1 MARLTRRERVGSRV
15 RSWATTVLRFWFSLQ
30 ITQFGGQYS
39 IERLLAPEEYTRK
52 TSLSR
57 VLLVLVV
64 SPLPTLTIA
73 LCQSPFHCKV
83 RPKGGRLSSRG
94 SFSARAMMV
103 AAFWVFP
110 IPFINTTLALLWI
123 LAFAVAFYA
132 VAGAEVVGKILKL
145 TQRQRLRTFNNFS
158 TVQIVMVCIYPVYQ
172 VLFDVANHTQYELP
186 VLLVLPLLKNV
197 LKSVFASTILDME
210 DTIPEEATFTIDF
223 FDALYHKYARP

>member
-1 MARLTRRERVGSRV
+1 
-15 RSWATTVLRFWFSLQ
+15 
-30 ITQFGGQYS
+30 
-39 IERLLAPEEYTRK
+39 
-52 TSLSR
+52 
-57 VLLVLVV
+57 
-64 SPLPTLTIA
+64 
-73 LCQSPFHCKV
+73 
-83 RPKGGRLSSRG
+83 
-94 SFSARAMMV
+94 MMV

>member
-94 SFSARAMMV
+94 SFSASASRS
-103 AAFWVFP
+103 
-110 IPFINTTLALLWI
+110 TSST
-123 LAFAVAFYA
+123 
-132 VAGAEVVGKILKL
+132 
-145 TQRQRLRTFNNFS
+145 FS
-158 TVQIVMVCIYPVYQ
+158 TGWNSRGARRRCFV
-172 VLFDVANHTQYELP
+172 
-186 VLLVLPLLKNV
+186 
-197 LKSVFASTILDME
+197 STWGL
-210 DTIPEEATFTIDF
+210 AT
-223 FDALYHKYARP
+223 RQER

>member
-73 LCQSPFHCKV
+73 LCQESIPLQSPTEGWKAE
-83 RPKGGRLSSRG
+83 L
-94 SFSARAMMV
+94 A
-103 AAFWVFP
+103 WVF
-110 IPFINTTLALLWI
+110 
-123 LAFAVAFYA
+123 
-132 VAGAEVVGKILKL
+132 
-145 TQRQRLRTFNNFS
+145 
-158 TVQIVMVCIYPVYQ
+158 
-172 VLFDVANHTQYELP
+172 
-186 VLLVLPLLKNV
+186 
-197 LKSVFASTILDME
+197 
-210 DTIPEEATFTIDF
+210 
-223 FDALYHKYARP
+223 